1 MKQEI
6 RWITIWVLMS
16 FVLAMLSLINF
27 YLNNELA
34 LYSMSVLGVLCI
46 AIAFPYSLWKYNQIR
61 FVEKKQIVIQFLN
74 A

>member
-6 RWITIWVLMS
+6 RWITIWVLMNS
-16 FVLAMLSLINF
+16 MLAILSLVYF
-27 YLNNELA
+27 YLNHELA
-34 LYSMSVLGVLCI
+34 LYGISTLGLLFI